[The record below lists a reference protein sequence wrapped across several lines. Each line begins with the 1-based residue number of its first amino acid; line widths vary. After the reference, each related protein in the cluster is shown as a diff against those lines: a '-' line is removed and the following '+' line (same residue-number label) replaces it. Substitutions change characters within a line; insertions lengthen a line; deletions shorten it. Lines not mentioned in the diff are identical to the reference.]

1 MYKKIWSLLILS
13 LCSIVLIACKDTEEG
28 EIPVKKIYNVESY
41 VTTGNQTKLLEK
53 NTDAVTEFYET
64 LNGTAVTIDP
74 SKRYQTMDG
83 FGAAMTESS
92 AVLIQ
97 NLSAE
102 AKEAVMNDLFSNSG
116 IEMSFVRIPMGASDF
131 ALSNYSYNDIP
142 VTETDLNM
150 EQFSLSRDLDSV
162 VPVLQLAKSKNPDIQ
177 FMGSPWSAPAW
188 MKDNKSMNGGKLLMG
203 YKEAYALYFA
213 KFIEAYGN
221 LGLPIY
227 AITPQN
233 EPLHQTGGYPSM
245 YMTASEQV
253 ELVIALGRLFENR
266 SIDTK
271 IIAYDHN
278 WDNTQYP
285 MTVLNDRVARNYV
298 DGAGFHC
305 YAGSVEETEK
315 MQRLFPNMEF
325 WFTEC
330 SGGAWATSFADNMTW
345 NMENVFMGSMRY
357 GAKGVLL
364 WNIALNPNHG
374 PQNGGCTNCRG
385 VVTIDPV
392 TETYTK
398 NVEYYLI
405 GHFSKFVSK
414 GATRVDA
421 LSSNPNVITV
431 AFENP
436 DGSIVVVAHNK
447 ANVNAIFDLNIHGS
461 KLSQTL
467 AGKSTVTYVL
477 TEMK

>member
-13 LCSIVLIACKDTEEG
+13 LYSLVLVACKDTEEG
-28 EIPVKKIYNVESY
+28 EDPVKKLYTVESY
-41 VTTGNQTKLLEK
+41 ITTGNQSKLLEQ
-53 NTDAVTEFYET
+53 NPAAETSLYET
-64 LNGTAVTIDP
+64 LNSLSLTIDP
-74 SKRYQTMDG
+74 TKRFQTMDG

-102 AKEAVMNDLFSNSG
+102 AKEDVMNALFSNTG

-142 VTETDLNM
+142 VNQTDLNM

-162 VPVLQLAKSKNPDIQ
+162 VPVLQLAKTKNPNMQ
-177 FMGSPWSAPAW
+177 FLGSPWSAPAW

-203 YKEAYALYFA
+203 YKDAYALYFA
-213 KFIEAYGN
+213 KFIETYN
-221 LGLPIY
+221 SLGLPIY
-227 AITPQN
+227 AVTPQN
-233 EPLHQTGGYPSM
+233 EPLHQTSGYPSM

-253 ELVIALGRLFENR
+253 ELVIAMGRLFENR
-266 SIDTK
+266 NINTK

-298 DGAGFHC
+298 SGAGFHC

-345 NMENVFMGSMRY
+345 NMENVFMGSIRY

-385 VVTIDPV
+385 VVTIDPE

-405 GHFSKFVSK
+405 GHFSKFVQK
-414 GATRVDA
+414 GAVRLEAVST
-421 LSSNPNVITV
+421 NPNVIIV

-436 DGSIVVVAHNK
+436 DGQVVVVAHNK
-447 ANVNAIFDLNIHGS
+447 ANINAVFDLNINGS
-461 KLSQTL
+461 KLTQQLS
-467 AGKSTVTYVL
+467 GKSTVTYVL
-477 TEMK
+477 TEK

>member
-1 MYKKIWSLLILS
+1 MNKKIWSFILVLLS
-13 LCSIVLIACKDTEEG
+13 STTLIACHNQAKEED
-28 EIPVKKIYNVESY
+28 PVKKIYTVESF
-41 VTTGNQTKLLEK
+41 VTTGNQTKLLEAQS
-53 NTDAVTEFYET
+53 TLET
-64 LNGTAVTIDP
+64 TLFDTLSGSNISLDLT
-74 SKRYQTMDG
+74 KRFQTMDG
-83 FGAAMTESS
+83 FGAAMSESS

-97 NLSAE
+97 NLSAS
-102 AKEAVMNDLFSNSG
+102 AKQSVMNALFSSEG
-116 IEMSFVRIPMGASDF
+116 IGMSFVRIPMGASDF

-142 VTETDLNM
+142 VNETDLTM
-150 EQFSLSRDLDSV
+150 ERFSLSRDLDSV
-162 VPVLQLAKSKNPDIQ
+162 VPVLVSAKQLNPNLLL
-177 FMGSPWSAPAW
+177 MGSPWSAPAW
-188 MKDNKSMNGGKLLMG
+188 MKDNKSMNGGKLVMHF
-203 YKEAYALYFA
+203 KDAYALYFT
-213 KFIEAYGN
+213 KFIETYAAN
-221 LGLPIY
+221 GLPIY
-227 AITPQN
+227 AVTPQN
-233 EPLHQTGGYPSM
+233 EPLHQTSGYPSM
-245 YMTASEQV
+245 LMSASEQI
-253 ELVIALGRLFENR
+253 ELIIALGRLFEQK

-315 MQRLFPNMEF
+315 MQRLFPNMGF

-345 NMENVFMGSMRY
+345 NMENVFMGSIRY

-364 WNIALNPNHG
+364 WNIALDPNYG

-385 VVTIDPV
+385 VVTIDPE

-405 GHFSKFVSK
+405 GHFSKFVQQ
-414 GATRVDA
+414 GATRIDA
-421 LSSNPNVITV
+421 ISTNSNIITV

-447 ANVNAIFDLNIHGS
+447 LNSNAMFDLNVQGS
-461 KLSQTL
+461 KITHTL
-467 AGKSTVTYVL
+467 TAKSTVTFVL
-477 TEMK
+477 TEKK